1 MLKELQVKNFAIIDD
16 VKIKFGQSLN
26 VLSGETGA
34 GKTLIIEA
42 INLLIGERADSEL
55 IREGR
60 EKLLVQGFFD
70 FNNNKKV
77 KKFLLEN
84 NLVDIEDFKSEI
96 VISRE
101 LNRKGNNK
109 AFINGLFTRV
119 NTLKQLGDCFLDIHG
134 QHDHQYLLE
143 PRTHIDIV
151 DNYGKDLIY
160 PLKEKYLSCY
170 HFYNDKKKRLED
182 LENMQSN
189 RDAGLKD
196 LRYRYQEIKKLN
208 ISEGEEQEL
217 ENELRILKNF
227 ESIYS
232 TASETEEI
240 IKGSDI
246 DSSNLSDVVSK
257 IQKNLEILA
266 AIDKRFI
273 DFSKRMEVLTDLV
286 EETSHFIKSY
296 LSDLDFSKERLD
308 AIQERLYNFSLI
320 KKKYN
325 IEISDTGNYLKKLES
340 EMDSYE
346 SLDRD
351 IEREQEELISA
362 FERLSESAIQLS
374 SERIEISKKLEG
386 KIFDELEHLGFGSA
400 VFRIENRVPEPDKIQ
415 NGGKG
420 ITEFTKNGIDDIE
433 FFISLNEGES
443 PRALKKTASG
453 GEISRI
459 MLALK
464 SAMGKADNIST
475 MIFDEI
481 DSGIGGAASFVV
493 GEKLFN
499 LSLNKQ
505 IIAISH
511 LAQIACFS
519 GAHYLIE
526 KYSEKGRTKIKIKRL
541 NPEEKIK
548 EISRMLGGMKDSE
561 ISKKHSEELI
571 KKANLIITNLMKETA
586 GVGN

>member
-16 VKIKFGQSLN
+16 VKIKFGKGLN

-55 IREGR
+55 IREDR

-70 FNNNKKV
+70 FSSNKKV
-77 KKFLLEN
+77 KNFLLAN
-84 NLVDIEDFKSEI
+84 NLVDNEDFNTEI

-101 LNRKGNNK
+101 LNRNGNNK
-109 AFINGLFTRV
+109 AFINGLFTKV
-119 NTLKQLGDCFLDIHG
+119 SILKELGYCFLDIHG

-143 PRTHIDIV
+143 PCTHIDIL
-151 DNYGKDLIY
+151 DNYGKDSIY
-160 PLKEKYLSCY
+160 PLKEKYLKCY
-170 HFYNDKKKRLED
+170 HFYNDKKKKLEY
-182 LENMQSN
+182 LENIQNN
-189 RDAGLKD
+189 RDARLNE
-196 LRYRYQEIKKLN
+196 LRYRYQEIEKLN

-227 ESIYS
+227 ESIYG
-232 TASETEEI
+232 TASETEEV
-240 IKGSDI
+240 IKGSYI
-246 DSSNLSDVVSK
+246 DSSNLSDAVSK

-266 AIDKRFI
+266 AIDNRFI
-273 DFSKRMEVLTDLV
+273 DFSKRMVVLADLI
-286 EETSHFIKSY
+286 EEISHFIKSY

-308 AIQERLYNFSLI
+308 AIQERLYQFSLI

-325 IEISDTGNYLKKLES
+325 IEISDAGRYLKELES
-340 EMDSYE
+340 EVESYE
-346 SLDRD
+346 SLDKD
-351 IEREQEELISA
+351 IETAKEELVPA
-362 FERLSESAIQLS
+362 FERLSGSVTRLS
-374 SERIEISKKLEG
+374 NERIEISKKLEE
-386 KIFDELEHLGFGSA
+386 KIIDGLKNLGFKSA
-400 VFRIENRVPEPDKIQ
+400 VFRIKNKLSEIDKIQ
-415 NGGKG
+415 NDEK
-420 ITEFTKNGIDDIE
+420 IKQKFKKNGIDDIE
-433 FFISLNEGES
+433 FFISLNEGEG
-443 PRALKKTASG
+443 PRPLKKIASG

-464 SAMGKADNIST
+464 SAMGDADNIST

-481 DSGIGGAASFVV
+481 DSGIGGEASFIV

-499 LSLNKQ
+499 LSLYKQ
-505 IIAISH
+505 IIVISH

-519 GAHYLIE
+519 TSHYLIE
-526 KYSEKGRTKIKIKRL
+526 KYVEKGRTKIKIKKL

-548 EISRMLGGMKDSE
+548 EISRMLSGMKESE

-571 KKANLIITNLMKETA
+571 KKADLIKNNLIEETA
-586 GVGN
+586 EVGN

>member
-16 VKIKFGQSLN
+16 VKIKFGKGLN

-34 GKTLIIEA
+34 GKTLVIEA

-70 FNNNKKV
+70 FSNNNKV
-77 KKFLLEN
+77 KNFLISN
-84 NLVDIEDFKSEI
+84 KLVDNEDFNTEI

-101 LNRKGNNK
+101 LNRNGNNK
-109 AFINGLFTRV
+109 AFINGLFTKV
-119 NTLKQLGDCFLDIHG
+119 SILKDLGYCFLDIHG

-151 DNYGKDLIY
+151 DSYGKDSIY
-160 PLKEKYLSCY
+160 PLKEEYLKCY
-170 HFYNDKKKRLED
+170 HLYNDTKKKVEN
-182 LENMQSN
+182 LENMQNN
-189 RDAGLKD
+189 REARLND
-196 LRYRYQEIKKLN
+196 LRYRYQEIEKLN
-208 ISEGEEQEL
+208 IYEGEEQEL

-232 TASETEEI
+232 ITSETEEA

-246 DSSNLSDVVSK
+246 DSSNLSDSVSK

-266 AIDKRFI
+266 EMDNRFTN
-273 DFSKRMEVLTDLV
+273 FSKRMAFLTDLI
-286 EETSHFIKSY
+286 EELSHFLKSY

-308 AIQERLYNFSLI
+308 AIQERLYSFSLI

-325 IEISDTGNYLKKLES
+325 IEISDTGKYLKELES
-340 EMDSYE
+340 EIDSYE
-346 SLDRD
+346 SLDKD
-351 IEREQEELISA
+351 IETAKEELMSA
-362 FERLSESAIQLS
+362 IEELSGSSVRLSNKRL
-374 SERIEISKKLEG
+374 EISKKLEE
-386 KIFDELEHLGFGSA
+386 KIIDELENLGFKSA
-400 VFRIENRVPEPDKIQ
+400 LFKIKNNLPEIDKVQ
-415 NGGKG
+415 NGEIIKQK
-420 ITEFTKNGIDDIE
+420 FKLNGIDEIE

-443 PRALKKTASG
+443 PRALKKIASG

-464 SAMGKADNIST
+464 SAMGNADNIST

-481 DSGIGGAASFVV
+481 DSGIGGEASFVV

-505 IIAISH
+505 IIVISH

-519 GAHYLIE
+519 AAHYLIE
-526 KYSEKGRTKIKIKRL
+526 KYVLKGRTKIKINKL
-541 NPEEKIK
+541 DSEGKIK
-548 EISRMLGGMKDSE
+548 EISRMLSGMKESE
-561 ISKKHSEELI
+561 ISQKHSEELI
-571 KKANLIITNLMKETA
+571 KKADIIKNNLIEETS
-586 GVGN
+586 GIGN